1 MQQEGIIQRLQA
13 INCGNR
19 KFDEKRL
26 KDINT
31 SINNSVMSKKFNFAT
46 YAKFSF
52 TWANHFIKNFSNF
65 LQNNLI
71 SDLSCRGYN
80 SAVIVGAGPSLSKNI
95 HILKKYEKETLIIA
109 VLHALPALHKFNIN
123 PDIVVHIDSEDIPK
137 FYELTKPSK
146 DKQIRNF
153 VIDTRVP
160 PEIFNYPTKNIYT
173 FPFSPHY
180 NYKASHMFGLKYRD
194 FSGPNVTI
202 FSVRLVQHL
211 GIKNITLIGNDLSF
225 DDDKLYMDNCN
236 LESEE
241 NRHLKKQ
248 KFMLMDIME
257 IKLELLQISNC
268 LLKVLKF
275 YSKYSRK
282 KSNSFKLFNSTEGGA
297 F

>member
-1 MQQEGIIQRLQA
+1 M
-13 INCGNR
+13 
-19 KFDEKRL
+19 
-26 KDINT
+26 
-31 SINNSVMSKKFNFAT
+31 
-46 YAKFSF
+46 
-52 TWANHFIKNFSNF
+52 HFQLF
-65 LQNNLI
+65 
-71 SDLSCRGYN
+71 
-80 SAVIVGAGPSLSKNI
+80 
-95 HILKKYEKETLIIA
+95 
-109 VLHALPALHKFNIN
+109 HKFNIN
-123 PDIVVHIDSEDIPK
+123 PDIVVHIDSEDIQK

-248 KFMLMDIME
+248 KIYVDGYYGDKVRTSPDFELFIKSFE
-257 IKLELLQISNC
+257 ILFKI
-268 LLKVLKF
+268 LK
-275 YSKYSRK
+275 K

-297 F
+297 LLKRWENIPLETFIKKFSNNKEKIISTVKSTKKYKENIKLKSIKFLKSNIIFLKNN